1 MINKLIDLN
10 FAPGIKAKDI
20 NYNFDLIHDWI
31 TKERLRIGGYG
42 LVEGFDLSANLKD
55 FSITVSEGILINQ
68 DGEEVIIPEQTFT
81 VGPPEYTVE
90 TELFTFLKLV
100 I

>member
-31 TKERLRIGGYG
+31 TKRTFKNWWIWISRRI
-42 LVEGFDLSANLKD
+42 
-55 FSITVSEGILINQ
+55 
-68 DGEEVIIPEQTFT
+68 
-81 VGPPEYTVE
+81 
-90 TELFTFLKLV
+90 
-100 I
+100 